1 MYNMFIFII
10 LMNIYN
16 RNKID
21 SLIFSLISD
30 IDFIEYFFFVKI

>member
-30 IDFIEYFFFVKI
+30 IDFIEYFFL